1 MPPYTPHIELSIFA
15 ELFHRIP
22 ITAIKHTDFGI
33 DSILINV
40 RNYTVNGIISLH
52 KFFLL
57 KRFFSMSLR
66 IIGYSIH
73 YTKYHSCN
81 QWFSVSI
88 LVYQIGKKM
97 SISDKL
103 CYPMQHLIIIRGVGF
118 HLKILSTYYIIPYS
132 LKNRK
137 KSGIPDFHIQYAL

>member
-1 MPPYTPHIELSIFA
+1 MLLIGVSCCFFFFNRATHTGGWGMFKSPTYFTTLYRHIPLYRTPIFT

-22 ITAIKHTDFGI
+22 ITARKHTDFGI

-40 RNYTVNGIISLH
+40 KKHAINGIILLH

-73 YTKYHSCN
+73 YTKYHSRN

-88 LVYQIGKKM
+88 LV
-97 SISDKL
+97 
-103 CYPMQHLIIIRGVGF
+103 
-118 HLKILSTYYIIPYS
+118 
-132 LKNRK
+132 
-137 KSGIPDFHIQYAL
+137 